1 MKSTMTAYNI
11 PTTDIDI
18 SHHIQRGIIMRLRQ
32 EGPLSY
38 AQLKPGGVEGNA
50 YNYHLRLLKRSGLI
64 ELRNDLYHLTHTGHL
79 VSDAFS
85 FASQRLM
92 LRPHH
97 YTTLLVTRH
106 DDVLVYIPILG
117 PKKGKLGLPSGKLH
131 YGDSIT
137 SSIAREME
145 RRNLSNDYAYNEIS
159 SINIRYL
166 EGAEV
171 VLHRPGVLWH
181 IAYRGEP
188 HEFTSERGQT
198 KWMPIEEVI
207 KSSAILPE
215 LLNGLERL
223 KNASHDPID
232 LAFSLD

>member
-1 MKSTMTAYNI
+1 MPDTNI

-32 EGPLSY
+32 TGTLSY
-38 AQLKPGGVEGNA
+38 AKLKPSGVEGNA
-50 YNYHLRLLKRSGLI
+50 YNYHLRLLKKSGLI
-64 ELRNDLYHLTHTGHL
+64 ELQNDLYHLTHTGHL

-85 FASQRLM
+85 FANQRLM

-97 YTTLLVTRH
+97 YTTLLVTQ
-106 DDVLVYIPILG
+106 DNKVLVYIPILG
-117 PKKGKLGLPSGKLH
+117 PKKGRLGLPSGKLH
-131 YGDSIT
+131 YRDSIA

-145 RRNLSNDYAYNEIS
+145 RRNLSSDYTYSELA
-159 SINIRYL
+159 SINVRYL

-181 IAYRGEP
+181 IVYRGEC

-198 KWMPIEEVI
+198 KWMPIEDV
-207 KSSAILPE
+207 KRSHDTLPE
-215 LLNGLERL
+215 LSDGLERL
-223 KNASHDPID
+223 KNTSRDPID
-232 LAFSLD
+232 CEYSLD